1 MKKIT
6 LVLIIIGLS
15 FIGCSDDFYQSNTT
29 LTIKNDSDFNFIN
42 VTFQYDKYEY
52 NDKNFEFGTINSK
65 KSSTR
70 EIHYTTTS
78 SEYLGEITFNLIKSD
93 GNVVSCKTGK
103 DIRIKK
109 NKKISTFTF
118 TNDTIVSYS
127 ENKSNTIKNIGWV
140 P

>member
-1 MKKIT
+1 
-6 LVLIIIGLS
+6 
-15 FIGCSDDFYQSNTT
+15 
-29 LTIKNDSDFNFIN
+29 
-42 VTFQYDKYEY
+42 
-52 NDKNFEFGTINSK
+52 
-65 KSSTR
+65 
-70 EIHYTTTS
+70 
-78 SEYLGEITFNLIKSD
+78 
-93 GNVVSCKTGK
+93 VVSCKTGK